1 MGTKERGTV
10 DPTDSWARNYEPREG
25 RGAGTLIMA
34 TLLGVGIGLLAAP
47 QPGAKTRKLLLKRLA
62 ELSEGMGEGVEDIQ
76 DASSKAGKR
85 VKRRLGKLREEA
97 GDEWEN
103 VEDRWK
109 KTKHRLRDF
118 DEDDERSSSFGRIL
132 AVAAGL
138 AATYFLTSDRAAT
151 ARSRVQETAG
161 DVRRRATDQWE
172 RFQRGGIRKGREP
185 NESRTETRTGS
196 NPSDEAPQAS

>member
-25 RGAGTLIMA
+25 RGAGTLLLA

-62 ELSEGMGEGVEDIQ
+62 DLSEGMGEGVEDIQ
-76 DASSKAGKR
+76 DAGSKAGKR
-85 VKRRLGKLREEA
+85 VKQRLAKLREEA
-97 GDEWEN
+97 GDEWED

-109 KTKHRLRDF
+109 KAKHRLRDEE
-118 DEDDERSSSFGRIL
+118 DEGSGAFGKVL

-138 AATYFLTSDRAAT
+138 AATYFLTSERAAP

-161 DVRRRATDQWE
+161 DVRHRATDQWE
-172 RFQRGGIRKGREP
+172 RFQRGGIRGGRET
-185 NESRTETRTGS
+185 NESRTETRAGS